1 MMFPLGYAY
10 ASCCCLWVSGEK
22 KQVNLTQE
30 LVALSGAHTL
40 GSKGFGNPV
49 IFNNAYYKVQLEKP
63 CLSSGFW
70 STFAKITHHSAPLTV
85 VQLLLWVNMI
95 MGTLGALAF
104 ATEPSTNE
112 LMERQLVR
120 RNGKKKK
127 ENSR

>member
-63 CLSSGFW
+63 CLSSG
-70 STFAKITHHSAPLTV
+70 SAPLTV